1 VKHRLYLPPPLA
13 AGTERPLDAEQTHY
27 VSRVLRL
34 PRGAELLCFD
44 GEGSAWRGTLAA
56 VSARSATVR
65 LEALIESIPPPGAR
79 LHLAQGLLKG
89 AAMDQ
94 VVQKATELGATD
106 IWLLAAARSNLA
118 LDADRLDRKR
128 GHWQRVIESAA
139 TQCQQLHL
147 PRLHGPMPL
156 GECLAALQ
164 ETRIML
170 LDPGAPPLPLEATVG
185 PVTALIGPEGGW
197 TDAERALALTQG
209 AQPCGL
215 GRLVLRAET
224 APLAVL
230 AALRHSRRWDS

>member
-13 AGTERPLDAEQTHY
+13 AGTERLLDTDQTHY
-27 VSRVLRL
+27 VIRVLRL

-44 GEGSAWRGTLAA
+44 GEGSAWRATLAA

-65 LEALIESIPPPGAR
+65 LDALIEALPPPGTR

-118 LDADRLDRKR
+118 LDAERLDRKR
-128 GHWQRVIESAA
+128 SHWQRVIESAA

-147 PRLHGPMPL
+147 PQLHGPMPL
-156 GECLAALQ
+156 DECLAALH

-170 LDPGAPPLPLEATVG
+170 LDPGAPPLPLEATLG
-185 PVTALIGPEGGW
+185 SVTALIGPEGGW
-197 TDAERALALTQG
+197 TDAERALALGHG